1 MQRILFLFLLTSL
14 IFSENLALP
23 KISNQEFFFQKKYYA
38 LEYSEEYEQAIWV
51 YYKLTRDETLGE
63 APRKSYFKEDMD
75 IPTGSQSI
83 RDYVGSGYDRGHLAP
98 AADMRMT
105 EESMKE
111 SFLMSNMSPQN
122 PAFNRGIWKKL
133 EEQVREWA
141 RINTEIYVISGP
153 IFINANPKT
162 IGENKVAVPDYF
174 FKVIL
179 DYLEPEIKA
188 IGFVFPNS
196 PTDKLLQEYAVT
208 PRYIEGLTGLDF
220 FSKIPLNEQESLE
233 TQIHIDKWF
242 F

>member
-1 MQRILFLFLLTSL
+1 MKRLIFLFLLSNL
-14 IFSENLALP
+14 IFSDNLALP
-23 KISNQEFFFQKKYYA
+23 KINNQDFFFQKRYYA
-38 LEYSEEYEQAIWV
+38 LEYSEEYEQAVWV
-51 YYKLTRDETLGE
+51 YYKLTKEETQGE
-63 APRKSYFKEDMD
+63 APRKSYFKEDKE

-83 RDYVGSGYDRGHLAP
+83 QDYVGTGYDRGHLVP

-122 PAFNRGIWKKL
+122 PGFNRGIWKKL

-141 RINTEIYVISGP
+141 VINTEIYVISGP
-153 IFINANPKT
+153 VFIEEKPKT
-162 IGENKVAVPDYF
+162 IGQNNVAIPDYF

-179 DYLEPEIKA
+179 DYMEPEIKA
-188 IGFVFPNS
+188 IGFILQNAPLDGV
-196 PTDKLLQEYAVT
+196 LQEYAVT

-220 FSKIPLNEQESLE
+220 FSTIPLDEQEILE
-233 TQIHIDKWF
+233 TQINIDKWF